1 LAKQFDEMSRE
12 ELGKL
17 FPIIINKSNP
27 MWHDLY
33 LSEKTNI
40 EQIIGLNNIVRIN
53 HFGSTSVPNLYAK
66 PTIDILLEIQDYTD
80 TKKLISFL
88 KCIDYI
94 YSHQPNNPPPHMMF
108 MKGYTADGFR
118 GQAYHLHVRYSGD
131 WNELYFRDYLILH
144 PEIAEEYGKL
154 KLKLKEFYEFD
165 RDGYTDAKSFFIR
178 RITKQAR
185 KELGNGKYN
194 LKDMP

>member
-1 LAKQFDEMSRE
+1 MAKQLDEMSRE

-17 FPIIINKSNP
+17 FPIIISKPNP
-27 MWHDLY
+27 IWHDLY

-66 PTIDILLEIQDYTD
+66 PTIDILLEIQNYTD

-88 KCIDYI
+88 KCIGYM
-94 YSHQPNNPPPHMMF
+94 YSPQPNNPPPHMMF
-108 MKGYTADGFR
+108 MKGYTEDGFR

-178 RITKQAR
+178 RITKQAK
-185 KELGNGKYN
+185 KELGTGKYN
-194 LKDMP
+194 LKDTP